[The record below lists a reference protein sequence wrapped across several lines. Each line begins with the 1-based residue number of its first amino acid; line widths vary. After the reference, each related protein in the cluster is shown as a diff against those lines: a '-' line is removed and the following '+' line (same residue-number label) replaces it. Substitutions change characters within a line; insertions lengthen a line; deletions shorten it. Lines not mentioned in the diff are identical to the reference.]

1 MVSERWAGSPDVPVG
16 GGCAAHLGARLG
28 QTRHLPSLQG
38 LLLTAGW
45 EEALGRSW
53 KGFMGSLKCEEMLS
67 AF

>member
-1 MVSERWAGSPDVPVG
+1 MG
-16 GGCAAHLGARLG
+16 GGARRARGVGCAVHLGAGLG

-38 LLLTAGW
+38 LLLTAG
-45 EEALGRSW
+45 AGGPSGGSW